1 MSHYLITGNQGFIG
15 KNLAGRIISL
25 GHTFVGLEKTDL
37 GKEDWQKNILDIFT
51 SNKFDGIYHVGA
63 CSDTLE
69 QDVNYMMFLNYEV
82 TRFISDVAK
91 KFGIKIVY
99 SSSAA
104 CYGTDGSNPANL
116 YAWSKYAGE
125 QYIKAAG
132 TGVSLRYFNVFGPG
146 EENKGRMASV
156 AYQSY
161 KKYYV
166 DKSVK
171 EIELFPLR
179 PQRDFIH
186 VDDVVSANIWAME
199 KCEAGN
205 VYDVGTTTPVDFE
218 TFMNEFGIPYTYT
231 TADSIPHGYQFYTR
245 ANPEKIIPG
254 WSPKSEIKS
263 RIRDYKKYLDN
274 REWK

>member
-1 MSHYLITGNQGFIG
+1 MSHYLITGNRGFIG
-15 KNLAGRIISL
+15 RNIAQEIVLL
-25 GHTFVGLEKTDL
+25 GHTFIGLEKADVQR
-37 GKEDWQKNILDIFT
+37 EDWQTHILDIFN
-51 SNKFDGIYHVGA
+51 SNQFDGIFHVGA

-69 QDVNYMMFLNYEV
+69 SDVNYMMFLNFEV
-82 TRFISDVAK
+82 TRFISDLARERS
-91 KFGIKIVY
+91 IKIVY

-104 CYGTDGSNPANL
+104 CYGTDGKLPANL
-116 YAWSKYAGE
+116 YAWSKYVGE
-125 QYIKAAG
+125 QYIKASG

-146 EENKGRMASV
+146 EENKDRMASV

-166 DKSVK
+166 DKSVR

-186 VDDVVSANIWAME
+186 VHDIVSANLWAM
-199 KCEAGN
+199 KNCENGHI
-205 VYDVGTTTPVDFE
+205 YDVGTTTPVDFE

-231 TADSIPHGYQFYTR
+231 SGDSIPAGYQFYTK
-245 ANPEKIIPG
+245 ANPEKLIPG